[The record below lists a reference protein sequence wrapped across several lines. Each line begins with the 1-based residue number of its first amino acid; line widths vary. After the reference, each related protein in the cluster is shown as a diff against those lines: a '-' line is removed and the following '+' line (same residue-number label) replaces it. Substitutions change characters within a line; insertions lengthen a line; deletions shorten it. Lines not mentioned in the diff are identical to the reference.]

1 MSSIRAAILAF
12 LLLAWTLI
20 LLPVQWMALRWPT
33 AAGRRVAEA
42 VPVLYHHGAARLMGL
57 KIRVVGEP
65 SLARPTLFV
74 SNHVSWLDI
83 VVFGA
88 LLKAAFIAKREVA
101 AWPGFGGLA
110 RLSRTVFIDRQ
121 RRRTADQRDALAA
134 RLDAGDSLILFAE
147 GTSSDGMRILP
158 FKSAFFVLAE
168 RSPMGRPLPVQ
179 PVAIAYHRLNGLPVG
194 RRLMPVFAW
203 VGGENLLPH
212 LWNYLSRGAAEV
224 AVVFHPPVTIE
235 RFPSRKDMAAYCRDV
250 IAQSVSDVNAGRRAD
265 LTGDAPAPVHAARL
279 ATSGKTGH
287 S

>member
-1 MSSIRAAILAF
+1 MSTIRAAVLAF

-20 LLPVQWMALRWPT
+20 LLPVQWLALRWPT

-42 VPVLYHHGAARLMGL
+42 VPVLYHYGAARLMGL
-57 KIRVVGEP
+57 EIRVVGDP

-88 LLKAAFIAKREVA
+88 LLKAAFIAKREVG

-121 RRRTADQRDALAA
+121 RRRTADQRDIMAA

-168 RSPMGRPLPVQ
+168 RSSMGRPLPVQ
-179 PVAIAYHRLNGLPVG
+179 PVAIAYYRLNGLPVG

-212 LWNYLSRGAAEV
+212 LWNYLSRGAAQV

-235 RFPSRKDMAAYCRDV
+235 RFRSRKEMAAYCRNV

-265 LTGDAPAPVHAARL
+265 LSGDAPAPGHAARL
-279 ATSGKTGH
+279 ATGGETGH